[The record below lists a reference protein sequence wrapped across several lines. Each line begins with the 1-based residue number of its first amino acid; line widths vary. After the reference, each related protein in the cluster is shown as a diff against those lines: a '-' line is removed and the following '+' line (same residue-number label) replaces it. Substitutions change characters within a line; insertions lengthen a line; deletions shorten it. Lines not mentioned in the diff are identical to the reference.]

1 MAADGAAR
9 VAFHWMP
16 RFADHVL
23 FENPPLGAVDDRT
36 GRLRF
41 NQTLLDLLEAIE
53 TQAPG
58 PHSVIVLGTQ
68 IFDILKA
75 PMADYE
81 SNLGLLVQAL
91 EQVEGTVIWRTG
103 EALHDATL
111 DASWDFSTRPGRY
124 MNDARMQQANRIA
137 TQVMRQARVGVLD
150 VHALTHGRQDRS
162 HDGTHYWNQKVLR
175 QTESKVRKG
184 NGVSYTASQLLLNWL
199 CNP

>member
-1 MAADGAAR
+1 MVVRAGKPTKEHEELAYMAADGAAR

-91 EQVEGTVIWRTG
+91 EQV
-103 EALHDATL
+103 
-111 DASWDFSTRPGRY
+111 SCPTRPR
-124 MNDARMQQANRIA
+124 QVA
-137 TQVMRQARVGVLD
+137 TPDCKRLRAS
-150 VHALTHGRQDRS
+150 AL
-162 HDGTHYWNQKVLR
+162 
-175 QTESKVRKG
+175 
-184 NGVSYTASQLLLNWL
+184 ASPSADL
-199 CNP
+199 CWREAWY